1 VICTILAAGAAG
13 DAAKDFLDNVN
24 KQAGAVAKQAEV
36 VKQAA
41 AAAVEDV
48 KGQVRTTISLQRST
62 APSTMQ
68 HARREELENVSLAV

>member
-24 KQAGAVAKQAEV
+24 KQADAVAKQAEV

-48 KGQVRTTISLQRST
+48 KGQVRTTISLQNIH
-62 APSTMQ
+62 STMH
-68 HARREELENVSLAV
+68 HAACKA

>member
-1 VICTILAAGAAG
+1 MAAGAAG

-24 KQAGAVAKQAEV
+24 KQADAVAKQAEV

-48 KGQVRTTISLQRST
+48 KGQVRREQPSACSIYT
-62 APSTMQ
+62 APCTMQ
-68 HARREELENVSLAV
+68 HARREEHAHVSLAV

>member
-1 VICTILAAGAAG
+1 MAAGAAG

-24 KQAGAVAKQAEV
+24 KQADAVAKQAEV

-48 KGQVRTTISLQRST
+48 KGQVRTTISLQNIH
-62 APSTMQ
+62 STMH
-68 HARREELENVSLAV
+68 HAACQA